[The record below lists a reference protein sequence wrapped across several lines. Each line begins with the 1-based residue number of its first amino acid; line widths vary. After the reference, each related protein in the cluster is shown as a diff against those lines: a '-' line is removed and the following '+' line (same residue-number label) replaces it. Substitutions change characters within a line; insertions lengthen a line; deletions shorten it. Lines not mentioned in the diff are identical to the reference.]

1 MTSLTK
7 KEMIALEN
15 WKQKETERMRA
26 LQRQE
31 MKIFIDKIASQW
43 SAQQTRVSKEW
54 EEKEN
59 SIMDGFT
66 KIGNVI
72 CQYKDAVAEKQNLEK
87 QFRDVEA
94 ENDRLKKIPTD
105 NTRQERLLRINELRL
120 EIQKLEDELTKADA
134 ELRAANEGKNR
145 YKRLLLE
152 ANKVVH
158 EMEEEEAKRKQRHK
172 MRRLCK

>member
-72 CQYKDAVAEKQNLEK
+72 
-87 QFRDVEA
+87 
-94 ENDRLKKIPTD
+94 
-105 NTRQERLLRINELRL
+105 
-120 EIQKLEDELTKADA
+120 
-134 ELRAANEGKNR
+134 
-145 YKRLLLE
+145 
-152 ANKVVH
+152 
-158 EMEEEEAKRKQRHK
+158 
-172 MRRLCK
+172 